1 MTGHRWNELWKAGSI
16 EGTAPHFLTLN
27 EGSSG
32 TRLWS
37 VGKEW
42 QCSHCF
48 FRTVFGKLWLLIK
61 VINYCLSKCLT
72 NNILKHWNYYQC
84 TALQKKSHN
93 INLKI
98 VYSNLKS
105 LLIKR
110 VEMPAVIQHIL
121 ETQKHSILQDT
132 ELQANPDCYSFQET
146 VVYVICLWSKE
157 REREKLN

>member
-16 EGTAPHFLTLN
+16 EGTVPHFLTLN

-37 VGKEW
+37 VGKER

-61 VINYCLSKCLT
+61 VINCCLSKCLT

-84 TALQKKSHN
+84 KKSHN

-121 ETQKHSILQDT
+121 ETQKHSILQDRAASKPW
-132 ELQANPDCYSFQET
+132 LLLISRDS
-146 VVYVICLWSKE
+146 CLCHMPMVK
-157 REREKLN
+157 REREKN